1 MFAAEPPQTNY
12 DLHFHAAGVPVRV
25 HPWFWLMSLLLGVGS
40 FNKPNP
46 PQEIIL
52 WVGVVFVS
60 ILVHELGHVAA
71 FRYFGQ
77 RAKVVLYSFGGLA
90 MPDERDVY
98 RGYDDYSSSY
108 HREERGA
115 GAEMMIA
122 FAGPLAGFLFA
133 VLVFA
138 IIAASGHEP
147 SIRLGGPTAF
157 EIRFAPFRW
166 ENLDLLFRQL
176 LFVNVFWGL
185 INLLPVF
192 PLDGGQIS
200 RHFLTKFHPGE
211 GLRQSILVSIF
222 VAIGVAVWALIK
234 IDDKFMAFLF
244 GYLAYVNYQVLQQI
258 SGGYGGGREW

>member
-1 MFAAEPPQTNY
+1 LFAAEPPRTNY
-12 DLHFHAAGVPVRV
+12 DLHFHVAGVPVRV
-25 HPWFWLMSLLLGVGS
+25 HPWFLLMSLLLGVGS

-52 WVGVVFVS
+52 WVVVVFVS

-90 MPDERDVY
+90 IPDDRNEY
-98 RGYDDYSSSY
+98 QGYDDYSSSY
-108 HREERGA
+108 DREERTP

-122 FAGPLAGFLFA
+122 FAGPLAGFLLA
-133 VLVFA
+133 ALVFA
-138 IIAASGHEP
+138 TLAATGHKP
-147 SIRLGGPTAF
+147 TIRLGGPTGF
-157 EIRFAPFRW
+157 SPEFVRFRW
-166 ENLDLLFRQL
+166 ENLTVLVNQL
-176 LFVNVFWGL
+176 LWVNIFWGL

-200 RHFLTKFHPGE
+200 RHFLTKFNPAQ
-211 GLRQSILVSIF
+211 GLRQSILTSIV
-222 VAIGVAVWALIK
+222 VAAAVAVWALVK

-244 GYLAYVNYQVLQQI
+244 GYLAFVNYQVLQQI
-258 SGGYGGGREW
+258 SDSYGGGRDW

>member
-1 MFAAEPPQTNY
+1 MFAAEPPRTNY
-12 DLHFHAAGVPVRV
+12 DLHFNVAGVPVRV
-25 HPWFWLMSLLLGVGS
+25 HPWFWLMGLLLGVGS

-90 MPDERDVY
+90 IPDDRNEY
-98 RGYDDYSSSY
+98 GGYDDYSSSY
-108 HREERGA
+108 YREERTP

-122 FAGPLAGFLFA
+122 FAGPLAGFLLA
-133 VLVFA
+133 TATFA
-138 IIAASGHEP
+138 ILAASGHEP
-147 SIRLGGPTAF
+147 TIRFGGPAVF
-157 EIRFAPFRW
+157 SFDFDGFRW
-166 ENLDLLFRQL
+166 RNLNILLWQL
-176 LFVNVFWGL
+176 FFVNVFWGL

-200 RHFLTKFHPGE
+200 RHFLTKFNPTQ
-211 GLRQSILVSIF
+211 GLRQSILTSIV
-222 VAIGVAVWALIK
+222 VAAAVAVWALIK

-244 GYLAYVNYQVLQQI
+244 GYLAFVNYQVLQQI
-258 SGGYGGGREW
+258 SGSYGGGRDW

>member
-12 DLHFHAAGVPVRV
+12 DIHFHVAGVAVRV
-25 HPWFWLMSLLLGVGS
+25 HPWFWLMSLLLGAGS
-40 FNKPNP
+40 WNDPNP

-90 MPDERDVY
+90 MPDERDMY
-98 RGYDDYSSSY
+98 GGYDDYASSY
-108 HREERGA
+108 YREKRGA

-133 VLVFA
+133 ALVFA
-138 IIAASGHEP
+138 TIAATGHKP
-147 SIRLGGPTAF
+147 SIELGGPTIISF
-157 EIRFAPFRW
+157 LFKLYPW
-166 ENLDLLFRQL
+166 DNLNLLLLQL
-176 LFVNVFWGL
+176 LFVNIFWGL

-200 RHFLTKFHPGE
+200 RHFLTKFNPSE
-211 GLRQSILVSIF
+211 GLRQSILVSIV
-222 VAIGVAVWALIK
+222 VAIGVAVWALLK
-234 IDDKFMAFLF
+234 IDDKFMAILF
-244 GYLAYVNYQVLQQI
+244 GFLAYVNYQVLQQI